1 MEKNLYIDAS
11 HPNETRIVLKSN
23 LAIEEYEFEDKNNLN
38 FKNNIYLGTI
48 SRVEPSLQ
56 AAFVNF
62 GRDRHG
68 FLAFNDIQSDY
79 YQIPSEDKE
88 KLKVAEEKIRE
99 DLKNENI
106 ESTQENTHQNLS
118 EEQNDK
124 IEEVNNGAG
133 VKNNEIKK
141 KEYREEIKSSF
152 GIKRYKIQEVIKP
165 GQVILIQ
172 VIKEERGQKGAA
184 LTTFIS
190 LAGKYMVLMPN
201 TSKGGGISRKIF
213 NSSDRNKIR
222 SILNQIEIP
231 KRMGV
236 IVRTAGANKT
246 KNEIEKDFL
255 STIKTWDE
263 IKDKALDSNAPSL
276 VYEEGDIIKRTLRD
290 TYDNDTKYV
299 YIDGNEAYQKAKKF
313 MKELMPKNVKN
324 IKKYRGK
331 IPLFHD
337 AKIEKELN
345 NIFEPVVKLKS
356 GGYLVINPTEALV
369 SIDINSGQSTKQI
382 NIEKTALNT
391 NLEAAEAIAHQ
402 IKLRDLSGLI
412 VIDFID
418 MMNFY
423 NRRTVE
429 KKMRECIRKDRAR
442 IQIGRISNFGLL
454 EMTRQRLREG
464 SVKWETQLS
473 LGSFSQKILK
483 KIQHLAFTDKV
494 KIIKSYVPE
503 KVKLFIEKNLSEE
516 LKYFQKKYLFKI
528 EILSDER
535 LIIPEYKIDLLN
547 KSKKIINSME
557 NIDKI
562 IEIKK
567 INKVS
572 LKNKNIEKKLLSK
585 DAKKPLKKGKKEI
598 KKIKNKKKLR
608 TLWIRRKKKS

>member
-23 LAIEEYEFEDKNNLN
+23 NSIEEYEFEDKNNLN
-38 FKNNIYLGTI
+38 FKNNIYLATI

-88 KLKVAEEKIRE
+88 IIRIAEEKIRE
-99 DLKNENI
+99 DLKDKNTENI
-106 ESTQENTHQNLS
+106 EEAPQTDNSIENINEKVKESISYDAKS
-118 EEQNDK
+118 E
-124 IEEVNNGAG
+124 
-133 VKNNEIKK
+133 KK
-141 KEYREEIKSSF
+141 KEYHEKVKSSF
-152 GIKRYKIQEVIKP
+152 GIKKYKIQEVIRP

-190 LAGKYMVLMPN
+190 LAGKYIVLMPN
-201 TSKGGGISRKIF
+201 TPKGGGISRKIF
-213 NSSDRNKIR
+213 SSSDRQKIR
-222 SILNQIEIP
+222 SILNEIEIP
-231 KRMGV
+231 KSMGV

-246 KNEIEKDFL
+246 KNEIEKDFQNTL
-255 STIKTWDE
+255 KTWEE
-263 IKDKALDSNAPSL
+263 IKENALNSNAPSL

-290 TYDNDTKYV
+290 TYDNDTKNV
-299 YIDGNEAYQKAKKF
+299 YIEGNEAYQKAKRF
-313 MKELMPKNVKN
+313 MKELMPRNVKN

-331 IPLFHD
+331 IPLFYE
-337 AKIEKELN
+337 ANIEKELN
-345 NIFEPVVKLKS
+345 NIYEPTVKLKS

-391 NLEAAEAIAHQ
+391 NLEAAAEIAHQ

-412 VIDFID
+412 VVDFID

-423 NRRTVE
+423 NRRNVE
-429 KKMRECIRKDRAR
+429 KKMRESIRKDRAR

-464 SVKWETQLS
+464 SIRWETQLS

-494 KIIKSYVPE
+494 KIIKTYVPE
-503 KVKLFIEKNLSEE
+503 KVKIFIEKNLLEE
-516 LKYFQKKYLFKI
+516 LKYFQKRYLFKI
-528 EILSDER
+528 EILSDEK

-547 KSKKIINSME
+547 KSKKIINTIE
-557 NIDKI
+557 NINKI
-562 IEIKK
+562 VEIKK
-567 INKVS
+567 LVK
-572 LKNKNIEKKLLSK
+572 ET
-585 DAKKPLKKGKKEI
+585 PKGKKSV
-598 KKIKNKKKLR
+598 KKIKKDTKKKKTKIKLR
-608 TLWIRRKKKS
+608 TLWVRRKKKKLN

>member
-23 LAIEEYEFEDKNNLN
+23 NAIEEYEFENKNNLN

-88 KLKVAEEKIRE
+88 LIKIAEEKIRE
-99 DLKNENI
+99 NLKNKNIEISQDNSQQDNNSLNGESEKDTVNENI
-106 ESTQENTHQNLS
+106 
-118 EEQNDK
+118 
-124 IEEVNNGAG
+124 
-133 VKNNEIKK
+133 NNEELKK
-141 KEYREEIKSSF
+141 KEFREEVKSSY

-190 LAGKYMVLMPN
+190 LAGKYIVLMPN
-201 TSKGGGISRKIF
+201 TAKGGGISRKIF
-213 NSSDRNKIR
+213 NSSDRQKIR
-222 SILNQIEIP
+222 NILSEIEIP
-231 KRMGV
+231 KSMGV

-246 KNEIEKDFL
+246 KNEIEKDFQNTL
-255 STIKTWDE
+255 KTWEE
-263 IKDKALDSNAPSL
+263 IKSTAIGSNAPSL

-290 TYDNDTKYV
+290 IYDNETKNI
-299 YIDGNEAYQKAKKF
+299 YIEGNDAYQKAKKF
-313 MKELMPKNVKN
+313 MKELMPKNAKN

-337 AKIEKELN
+337 ANIEEELN
-345 NIFEPVVKLKS
+345 NIFEPTVKLKS

-369 SIDINSGQSTKQI
+369 SIDINSGQSTKQT

-391 NLEAAEAIAHQ
+391 NLEAAEEIAHQ

-429 KKMRECIRKDRAR
+429 KKMRESIRKDRAR

-464 SVKWETQLS
+464 SIRWETQLT
-473 LGSFSQKILK
+473 LNSFSQKILK
-483 KIQHLAFTDKV
+483 KIQHLAFAEKV
-494 KIIKSYVPE
+494 KIIKAHIPE
-503 KVKLFIEKNLSEE
+503 KVKLYVETNFLEE
-516 LKYFQKKYLFKI
+516 LNYFQKKYQYKI
-528 EILSDER
+528 EILSDEK
-535 LIIPEYKIDLLN
+535 LIIPEYRIELLN
-547 KSKKIINSME
+547 KSKKVLNVVE
-557 NIDKI
+557 NIQNIIKLKIPSKKI
-562 IEIKK
+562 IK
-567 INKVS
+567 
-572 LKNKNIEKKLLSK
+572 EKK
-585 DAKKPLKKGKKEI
+585 E
-598 KKIKNKKKLR
+598 NKKLKTEVKKSKSKIIYR
-608 TLWIRRKKKS
+608 TLWVRRKKKSK

>member
-11 HPNETRIVLKSN
+11 HPNETRIVLKSDN
-23 LAIEEYEFEDKNNLN
+23 TIEEYEHEDKNNLN
-38 FKNNIYLGTI
+38 FKNNIYLATI

-62 GRDRHG
+62 GRERHG

-79 YQIPSEDKE
+79 YQVPSEDKE
-88 KLKVAEEKIRE
+88 KIRIAEEKIRE
-99 DLKNENI
+99 NLK
-106 ESTQENTHQNLS
+106 
-118 EEQNDK
+118 DK
-124 IEEVNNGAG
+124 PV
-133 VKNNEIKK
+133 EINQDNSQ
-141 KEYREEIKSSF
+141 EEIKDEKNQINELSVDNLEKKQDYREKVKSSY

-190 LAGKYMVLMPN
+190 LAGKYIVLMPN
-201 TSKGGGISRKIF
+201 TPKGGGISRKIF
-213 NSSDRNKIR
+213 NLSDRQKIR
-222 SILNQIEIP
+222 SILNEISIP
-231 KRMGV
+231 KNMGV

-246 KNEIEKDFL
+246 KNEIDKDFQNTL
-255 STIKTWDE
+255 KTWE
-263 IKDKALDSNAPSL
+263 KIKNKALESSAPSL

-290 TYDNDTKYV
+290 TYDNDTKNI
-299 YIDGNEAYQKAKKF
+299 YIEGNEAYQKAKKF

-337 AKIEKELN
+337 ANIEKELI
-345 NIFEPVVKLKS
+345 NIYEPTVKLKS

-391 NLEAAEAIAHQ
+391 NLEAAEEIAHQ

-418 MMNFY
+418 MVNFF

-429 KKMRECIRKDRAR
+429 KKMRESIRKDRAR

-464 SVKWETQLS
+464 SIKWETQLS
-473 LGSFSQKILK
+473 LSSFSQKIIK
-483 KIQHLAFTDKV
+483 KIQQLAFTDKV
-494 KIIKSYVPE
+494 KIINSYIPE
-503 KVKLFIEKNLSEE
+503 KVKLYIENNLMEE
-516 LKYFQKKYLFKI
+516 LNYFKKKYSI
-528 EILSDER
+528 EIKMFSNKE
-535 LIIPEYKIDLLN
+535 LIIPEYKIDLIN
-547 KSKKIINSME
+547 RSKKIINSFE
-557 NIDKI
+557 NINSLVV
-562 IEIKK
+562 
-567 INKVS
+567 INKN
-572 LKNKNIEKKLLSK
+572 NKNIEKIKTETIK
-585 DAKKPLKKGKKEI
+585 DYKATAKTKGKIKKTKI
-598 KKIKNKKKLR
+598 KKKIK
-608 TLWIRRKKKS
+608 TLWIRRKKKN